1 MIHLLATG
9 GTIAG
14 EADPDARPGR
24 YRAGVRPVEALL
36 AAVPGLDALGPLT
49 ARQILALDSKDMTPA
64 DWLTLLA
71 ATRAALDE
79 PACAGVVILHGT
91 DTLEETAWFLHLTL
105 PAGKPVVLTGAMR
118 PADHPAADG
127 PANLRAALRLAA
139 SPEACDKGVLVVMNG
154 QIFGAR
160 GVVKARS
167 TGLDAFES
175 PEPWQSARP
184 DGRFAGL
191 QVAELPRVDILP
203 GYAGAPADLIDASVA
218 AGAQGL
224 VLALAG
230 NGSVPAA
237 WLPALRAARRQ
248 GVAIVRGSR
257 AAGPVEADANAD
269 DTGEGWLTA
278 GDQPPPKARI
288 ALMLG
293 LASGLGGEA
302 LRAVLLACD
311 AARSIRP
318 APA

>member
-64 DWLTLLA
+64 DWLAILA
-71 ATRAALDE
+71 ATRTAVAD
-79 PACAGVVILHGT
+79 PSCDGVVILHGT

-127 PANLRAALRLAA
+127 PANLLAAVHLAA
-139 SPEACDKGVLVVMNG
+139 SPGARDKGVLVVMNG
-154 QIFGAR
+154 MAFGAR
-160 GVVKARS
+160 RVLKARCS
-167 TGLDAFES
+167 GLDAFES
-175 PEPWQSARP
+175 AEPWQAARA
-184 DGRFAGL
+184 DGRFSGL
-191 QVAELPRVDILP
+191 EPAALPRVDILP

-218 AGAQGL
+218 AGARGL
-224 VLALAG
+224 VLALCG
-230 NGSVPAA
+230 HGSVPTA
-237 WLPALRAARRQ
+237 WLPALRAARRA
-248 GVAIVRGSR
+248 GVEILRGSR
-257 AAGPVEADANAD
+257 ASGRVEPDANAD
-269 DTGEGWLTA
+269 DSGEGWLTA
-278 GDQPPPKARI
+278 GDLPPPKARI

-293 LASGLGGEA
+293 LAAGLSGDG
-302 LRAVLLACD
+302 LRAALLACG
-311 AARSIRP
+311 A
-318 APA
+318 

>member
-14 EADPDARPGR
+14 EADPDARPER

-64 DWLTLLA
+64 DWLPLLA

-218 AGAQGL
+218 AGARGL

>member
-218 AGAQGL
+218 AGARGL

-230 NGSVPAA
+230 NGSVPTA
-237 WLPALRAARRQ
+237 WLPALRAARQQ

-257 AAGPVEADANAD
+257 AAGTVEPDVNAD

>member
-14 EADPDARPGR
+14 EADPDARTGR

-127 PANLRAALRLAA
+127 PANLRAAVRLAA

-218 AGAQGL
+218 AGARGL

>member
-218 AGAQGL
+218 AGARGL

>member
-49 ARQILALDSKDMTPA
+49 ARQILALDSKDMTPS

-218 AGAQGL
+218 AGARGL

>member
-79 PACAGVVILHGT
+79 PACAGVVTLHGT

-218 AGAQGL
+218 AGARGL

>member
-1 MIHLLATG
+1 MIQLLATG

-14 EADPDARPGR
+14 EADPDARTGR

-36 AAVPGLDALGPLT
+36 AAVPGLDAISPLT

-71 ATRAALDE
+71 ATRAALAE
-79 PACAGVVILHGT
+79 PACEGVVVLHGT

-127 PANLRAALRLAA
+127 PANLLAAARLAA
-139 SPEACDKGVLVVMNG
+139 SPEACGKGVLVVMNG
-154 QIFGAR
+154 QTFGAR

-175 PEPWQSARP
+175 PEPWQAARP

-191 QVAELPRVDILP
+191 ELSALPRADILP

-218 AGAQGL
+218 AGARGL

-230 NGSVPAA
+230 NGSVPKA

-257 AAGPVEADANAD
+257 ALGCVAPDANAD

-278 GDQPPPKARI
+278 GDLPPPKARI

-293 LASGLGGEA
+293 LAGGLTGEA
-302 LRAVLLACD
+302 LRAALLACGG
-311 AARSIRP
+311 
-318 APA
+318 

>member
-71 ATRAALDE
+71 ATRAALYE

-218 AGAQGL
+218 AGARGL

>member
-64 DWLTLLA
+64 DWLPLLA

-218 AGAQGL
+218 AGARGL

>member
-218 AGAQGL
+218 AGARGL

-257 AAGPVEADANAD
+257 AAGPVEAIANAD

>member
-218 AGAQGL
+218 AGARGL

-311 AARSIRP
+311 AARSIRL

>member
-1 MIHLLATG
+1 MIQLLATG

-36 AAVPGLDALGPLT
+36 AAVPGLDAISPLT

-218 AGAQGL
+218 AGARGL

>member
-203 GYAGAPADLIDASVA
+203 GYAGSPADLIDASVA
-218 AGAQGL
+218 AGARGL

-311 AARSIRP
+311 AARSSRP
-318 APA
+318 AQA

>member
-36 AAVPGLDALGPLT
+36 AAVPGLDTLGPLT
-49 ARQILALDSKDMTPA
+49 ARQILALDSKDMTPS

-154 QIFGAR
+154 LAFGAR

-218 AGAQGL
+218 AGARGL

>member
-14 EADPDARPGR
+14 EADPDARTGR

-118 PADHPAADG
+118 PADHPEPDG
-127 PANLRAALRLAA
+127 PANLRAAVRLAA

-218 AGAQGL
+218 AGARGL

>member
-218 AGAQGL
+218 AGARGL

-293 LASGLGGEA
+293 LASGLGGES

>member
-14 EADPDARPGR
+14 EADPDARTGR

-36 AAVPGLDALGPLT
+36 AAVPGLDTLGPLT
-49 ARQILALDSKDMTPA
+49 ARQILALDSKDMTPS

-118 PADHPAADG
+118 PADHPEPDG
-127 PANLRAALRLAA
+127 PANLRAAVRLAA
-139 SPEACDKGVLVVMNG
+139 SPEARGKGVLVVMNG
-154 QIFGAR
+154 LAFGAR

-167 TGLDAFES
+167 TGPDAFES

-218 AGAQGL
+218 AGARGL

-230 NGSVPAA
+230 NGSVPTA
-237 WLPALRAARRQ
+237 WLPALRAARQQ

-257 AAGPVEADANAD
+257 AAGTVEPDVNAD

-311 AARSIRP
+311 AARSSRP
-318 APA
+318 AQA

>member
-1 MIHLLATG
+1 MIHLIATG

-14 EADPDARPGR
+14 EADPESGGAR
-24 YRAGVRPVEALL
+24 YRAGVRPVGALL
-36 AAVPGLDALGPLT
+36 DAVPGLAPFALS
-49 ARQILALDSKDMTPA
+49 AEQVLALDSKDMTPE
-64 DWLTLLA
+64 DWLTVLA
-71 ATRAALDE
+71 AVRRALAN
-79 PACAGVVILHGT
+79 PAVDGTVILHGT
-91 DTLEETAWFLHLTL
+91 DTLEETAYFLQLTL

-218 AGAQGL
+218 AGARGL